1 MGELAVIGST
11 GGGQRLSRRSGG
23 TESAGN
29 TYRSR
34 RARKRG
40 GKRGGEGDGIFRVPR
55 GLMSEHG
62 VEHDDEFAHAGGER
76 DLRFLARRKQ
86 SRVKGAQDRIAASG
100 DQCAHIEHGTNLG
113 ATAPNR
119 TCTTELAAVV
129 VERRYSYQGRD
140 LSSAERAEL
149 RQVGQK

>member
-1 MGELAVIGST
+1 PGAA
-11 GGGQRLSRRSGG
+11 GQRLSPMSSG
-23 TESAGN
+23 TDSARDN
-29 TYRSR
+29 YRAR

-40 GKRGGEGDGIFRVPR
+40 GKRGGEGDGVFRVPR

-76 DLRFLARRKQ
+76 DLRFLAGRQQ

-129 VERRYSYQGRD
+129 VERRYSDQRGNLLTIQR
-140 LSSAERAEL
+140 
-149 RQVGQK
+149 